1 MNAGEPERAAQA
13 CLQPNAIGENADEP
27 RVRRAHSVR
36 AGERGRAR
44 AGGASLLAAERDW
57 RERRMCDDTFAVAVD
72 LTHLKTKR
80 TRASQKFDGR
90 TRCAP
95 ENAGEPERAAQACL
109 QPNAIGENA
118 GENAGFD
125 DSARSAEAP

>member
-1 MNAGEPERAAQA
+1 MSEILNERGRARAG
-13 CLQPNAIGENADEP
+13 EP

-57 RERRMCDDTFAVAVD
+57 RERRMCEDTFAVAVD
-72 LTHLKTKR
+72 LTHLKTKHA
-80 TRASQKFDGR
+80 RASHKFDGR

-118 GENAGFD
+118 GETAGFD

>member
-1 MNAGEPERAAQA
+1 MSEILNERGRARAG
-13 CLQPNAIGENADEP
+13 EP

-57 RERRMCDDTFAVAVD
+57 RERRRERRRERGRATSSTGALGARR
-72 LTHLKTKR
+72 R
-80 TRASQKFDGR
+80 TS
-90 TRCAP
+90 
-95 ENAGEPERAAQACL
+95 GEH
-109 QPNAIGENA
+109 
-118 GENAGFD
+118 AGFD